1 MTSQLTKTLQAGVAL
16 VDNDALE
23 VVVHD
28 DLIVEEMVESK
39 SWPHEHSQV
48 QHGSDGGLETQRE
61 TQTTEQ
67 WTQVVV
73 EVSWWHTLN
82 IVQQWNSFDILIYE
96 MILRF
101 LIGK

>member
-23 VVVHD
+23 EVVYD
-28 DLIVEEMVESK
+28 DLVVEEMVESK
-39 SWPHEHSQV
+39 SGPHEHSQV

-73 EVSWWHTLN
+73 EVS
-82 IVQQWNSFDILIYE
+82 
-96 MILRF
+96 
-101 LIGK
+101 